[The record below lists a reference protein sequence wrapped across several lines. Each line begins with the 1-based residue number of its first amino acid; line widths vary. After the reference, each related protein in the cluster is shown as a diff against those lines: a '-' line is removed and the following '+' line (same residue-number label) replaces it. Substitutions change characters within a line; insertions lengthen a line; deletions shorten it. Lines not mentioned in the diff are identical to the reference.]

1 MHVVGLTLSAV
12 AGICFWSGLAVLFG
26 GLALTVMTIKTEGD
40 NNEQ

>member
-1 MHVVGLTLSAV
+1 MHVVGLTFL
-12 AGICFWSGLAVLFG
+12 LFG